1 MEKSRAMSLI
11 PRLVDMVKKLQ
22 SEINEEKKKR
32 QLNSE
37 FDDLTRVAAS
47 SRQSSFL
54 STPVGTPVGTP
65 PTPNSGPNSLPN
77 TSGFLLAQARFQGT
91 SSPLGAGNRGSIGE
105 QQ

>member
-54 STPVGTPVGTP
+54 STPVGTP